1 MWTTRIIGEAGIPA
15 LTVTDGPNGARGA
28 GLMGTGTP
36 TACIPAGSVLGST
49 WNPTLMEE
57 LGVLLAEESI
67 AKGAHVLLA
76 PTINLHRNPLGGRNF
91 ECYSEDPYLT
101 GTLAAAYI
109 NGIQSQH
116 VAVTAKHFVANDSEF
131 ERNSIDSQVDERT
144 LREVY
149 LLPFEHAVKDG
160 NAWGIMSS
168 YNRINGTFASEHE
181 WLLKTVLRQQ
191 WGFNGFVVSD
201 WFAARSTGPSI
212 KAGLSLEMPGKGQ
225 WYGPERIIKAIEN
238 DECTES
244 ELDEIV
250 KDMLR
255 LMQRTNAFNGV
266 GGGEEKQIDSP
277 EHRELIRHA
286 ATEGTVLIK
295 NDGVLPLNPDAF
307 ETLALIGP
315 NARSAKIMGGGSAG
329 VRPYRNVSPL
339 SALKERTNL
348 AITYAQGCDIDRTT
362 PPIETPILSTAIAVS
377 YTHLRAHET

>member
-1 MWTTRIIGEAGIPA
+1 
-15 LTVTDGPNGARGA
+15 
-28 GLMGTGTP
+28 
-36 TACIPAGSVLGST
+36 
-49 WNPTLMEE
+49 
-57 LGVLLAEESI
+57 
-67 AKGAHVLLA
+67 
-76 PTINLHRNPLGGRNF
+76 
-91 ECYSEDPYLT
+91 
-101 GTLAAAYI
+101 
-109 NGIQSQH
+109 
-116 VAVTAKHFVANDSEF
+116 
-131 ERNSIDSQVDERT
+131 
-144 LREVY
+144 
-149 LLPFEHAVKDG
+149 
-160 NAWGIMSS
+160 MSS

-181 WLLKTVLRQQ
+181 WLLKTVLREQ
-191 WGFNGFVVSD
+191 WGFDGFVVSD

-212 KAGLSLEMPGKGQ
+212 KAGSSLEMPGKGQ
-225 WYGPERIIKAIEN
+225 WYGPERIIEAIEN

-266 GGGEEKQIDSP
+266 GGGEEKQIDST

-339 SALKERTNL
+339 NANRANKSGDYLCA
-348 AITYAQGCDIDRTT
+348 G
-362 PPIETPILSTAIAVS
+362 
-377 YTHLRAHET
+377 LRY